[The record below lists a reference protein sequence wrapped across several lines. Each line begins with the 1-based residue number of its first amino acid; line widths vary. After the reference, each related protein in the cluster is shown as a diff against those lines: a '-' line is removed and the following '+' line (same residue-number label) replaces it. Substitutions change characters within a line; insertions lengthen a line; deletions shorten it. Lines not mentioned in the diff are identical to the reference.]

1 MIAGLRAQH
10 AKGTRTAMPRSALI
24 NVMVKAAFRA
34 GRSLKR
40 DLGEIENLQVSVK
53 GPRNF
58 VTAADH
64 RAEAIV
70 QEELAKARPDYGFLG
85 EEGGARLGADKT
97 HRWIVDPLDGTTNFL
112 HGIPHFAVSIALE
125 RNGTIVAAL
134 TYNPANDEL
143 FIAERGK
150 GAFLNDR
157 RIRVASRQRLAE
169 AIVACGLPHYGR
181 GDLALARREIAAA
194 QQHFAGLRRFGAATL
209 DLAWVAAGRFDAFWE
224 RDLSP
229 WDVAAG
235 MLLVREAGG
244 FVSDIDGGDKLL
256 ATGNI
261 AAGNETMHREL
272 LALLEAA
279 AEDAAKAPARETETS

>member
-1 MIAGLRAQH
+1 
-10 AKGTRTAMPRSALI
+10 MPRSALL
-24 NVMVKAAFRA
+24 NVMVKAALRA

-40 DLGEIENLQVSVK
+40 DLGEVENLQVSVK

-64 RAEAIV
+64 RAEGILR
-70 QEELAKARPDYGFLG
+70 EELAKARPDYGFLG
-85 EEGGARLGADKT
+85 EEGGARAGADKS

-125 RNGTIVAAL
+125 RNGAIVAGL

-143 FIAERGK
+143 FFAERGK
-150 GAFLNDR
+150 GAFLNER

-209 DLAWVAAGRFDAFWE
+209 DLAWIAAGRFDAFWE

-244 FVSDIDGGDKLL
+244 FVSDIDGGEAGP
-256 ATGNI
+256 ATADI

-272 LALLEAA
+272 LRLLAAAAKEAA
-279 AEDAAKAPARETETS
+279 KEPAPEPQTS